1 MEGRATK
8 VVLGIWVIGV
18 LLFLFVP
25 IATIILYAFD
35 RSPVQTWPIHH
46 FTLHWFTVAW
56 HDEQVRQALWLSVKA
71 GLGATAI
78 ALLLGSAAAF
88 AVHRFRFFGREAI
101 SLLLVLPLALPGIIT
116 GIALKSFFD
125 YNQIRLS
132 LMTIIIGHAT
142 FCIVVI
148 YNNVIARLRRTS
160 GSLHEA
166 SADLGAHG
174 LQTFRF
180 VTVPTLSTAIIAG
193 ALLAFALSFDE
204 VIVTTFTA
212 GAQNTLPLWIFGAI
226 RLGQQLPEV
235 NAVVVF
241 VLILTVIPVAVSVRL
256 TGGGG
261 VTRSSVHDAGA

>member
-8 VVLGIWVIGV
+8 IVLTLWVIGV
-18 LLFLFVP
+18 LAFLFVP

-35 RSPVQTWPIHH
+35 RETVQTWPIQHY
-46 FTLHWFTVAW
+46 TVHWFSVAW
-56 HDEQVRQALWLSVKA
+56 HDQDVRDALKLSVKA
-71 GLGATAI
+71 GLAATVL
-78 ALLLGSAAAF
+78 ALFLGSAAAF

-101 SLLLVLPLALPGIIT
+101 SLVLILPLALPGIVT
-116 GIALKSFFD
+116 GIALQSFFN
-125 YNQIRLS
+125 YNNVNLS
-132 LMTIIIGHAT
+132 LVTIVIGHTT

-160 GSLHEA
+160 GSLNEA

-180 VTVPTLSTAIIAG
+180 VTIPTLSTAIIAG

-212 GAQNTLPLWIFGAI
+212 GAQNTLPLWIFGEL
-226 RLGQQLPEV
+226 RTGQVFPEV

-241 VLILTVIPVAVSVRL
+241 VLLLTIIPVAISVRL

-261 VTRSSVHDAGA
+261 VTRSSVHAAEE

>member
-1 MEGRATK
+1 
-8 VVLGIWVIGV
+8 LLLWVIGV
-18 LLFLFVP
+18 LLFLFLP
-25 IATIILYAFD
+25 IATIIIFAFD
-35 RSPVQTWPIHH
+35 RSNVQSWPIRHY
-46 FTLHWFTVAW
+46 TLHWFSIAW
-56 HDEQVRQALWLSVKA
+56 HDSDMRASLVLSIKA
-71 GLGATAI
+71 GLAATLL

-88 AVHRFRFFGREAI
+88 AVHRFKFFGREAI
-101 SLLLVLPLALPGIIT
+101 SLLLVLPLALPGIVT
-116 GIALKSFFD
+116 GVALQSFFS
-125 YNQIRLS
+125 YNAIKLS
-132 LMTIIIGHAT
+132 LITIVIGHTT

-160 GSLHEA
+160 ISLNDA

-180 VTVPTLSTAIIAG
+180 VTLPTLSTAIIAG

-212 GAQNTLPLWIFGAI
+212 GAQNTLPLWIFGQI
-226 RLGQQLPEV
+226 RIGHQLPEV

-241 VLILTVIPVAVSVRL
+241 VLLLTAIPVAISVWL

-261 VTRSSVHDAGA
+261 VTRSSVHAAPDH